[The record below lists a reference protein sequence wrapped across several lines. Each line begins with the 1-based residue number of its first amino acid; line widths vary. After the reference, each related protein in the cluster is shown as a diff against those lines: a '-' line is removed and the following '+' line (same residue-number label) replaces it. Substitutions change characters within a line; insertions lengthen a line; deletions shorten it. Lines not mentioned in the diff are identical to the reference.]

1 MASDSKNNPQSRNQV
16 VDELFILARIAQA
29 EEAALGELY
38 DRYAKIIY
46 SMARQSLNSIEES
59 EEIVLDVFSQVWR
72 TAGQYDPK
80 KGRVDTWLF
89 MIARSRI
96 LDRLRSLQRS
106 TKKLAASID
115 SYLQSPATTPDPLD
129 HVVISERRAVVISAL
144 AQLSPKQRQALE
156 LSYYKGLSH
165 PQIAKEMELSLGTVK
180 SSIRLGLNKLRAAL
194 ENSSLRSRD

>member
-1 MASDSKNNPQSRNQV
+1 MSSNFSNNQQGNSQLL
-16 VDELFILARIAQA
+16 DEFFLLARIAQA

-59 EEIVLDVFSQVWR
+59 EEIVFDVFSQVWR
-72 TAGQYDPK
+72 TAVQYDPK

-115 SYLQSPATTPDPLD
+115 SYLQSPTTTPDPLE
-129 HVVISERRAVVISAL
+129 HVVISERRSVVIAAL

-165 PQIAKEMELSLGTVK
+165 SQIAKEMELSLGTVK

-194 ENSSLRSRD
+194 ENSNLKSRY